1 MSIVI
6 GVLSLLLTAAFVGAG
21 GARLAGAQPLKS
33 YAGHLGLST
42 QVNHAI
48 GALELAAAA
57 GLIVGFWF
65 RPVALAASIG
75 LVVMMVGTVLRHL
88 RVKDSPAVAAPAASL
103 GVLAVANAVLLGLA

>member
-1 MSIVI
+1 MSLVI
-6 GVLSLLLTAAFVGAG
+6 GVLSLLLTVAFVGAG
-21 GARLAGAQPLKS
+21 GARLAGAEPLRG
-33 YAGHLGLST
+33 YAEHLGISARG
-42 QVNHAI
+42 NRAI

-75 LVVMMVGTVLRHL
+75 LVLMMIGTVFRHV
-88 RVKDSPAVAAPAASL
+88 RARDPVAVASPATTL